1 MTERSPIPDPFERRN
16 FVVPRTLA
24 GLQRVSRVGAQA
36 RQEDVEPFAMIGRRL
51 ESVHWYQLVVRVK
64 RRCVATGTTFAFEDP
79 LSFRGLGTE
88 LIRILWRC
96 ERIQIQRQRV

>member
-24 GLQRVSRVGAQA
+24 GLQCVSRVGAHG
-36 RQEDVEPFAMIGRRL
+36 RQEDVEPFEMIGRRL
-51 ESVHWYQLVVRVK
+51 ESVHRYKLVVGVMRRRVTT
-64 RRCVATGTTFAFEDP
+64 RTTFPFEDS
-79 LSFRGLGTE
+79 LSFRGHGTE